1 MALKQ
6 KIKAADFAAL
16 PALLKEHYASTADA
30 DGNHVLDLEGGDDV
44 SVLKRTIEYVKNE
57 KAQLKAKL
65 DAETTKRLEIESA
78 LESEKAD
85 KSKGDER
92 IAKIENGWKEKMTNR
107 EKELIAQRE
116 SVEKALQT
124 QMVESVVSGLA
135 GELALGN
142 PANAKILSQ
151 LLSRNFK
158 AEIVDGKARTV
169 VLDDDGQPTVLNV
182 QEFKKKVVDSGE
194 FKSLITANNSSGGG
208 AAGAVKGGGATGGE
222 KKIADM
228 NATEQAQFANKN
240 PEKYREYLNQKQI

>member
-1 MALKQ
+1 
-6 KIKAADFAAL
+6 
-16 PALLKEHYASTADA
+16 
-30 DGNHVLDLEGGDDV
+30 
-44 SVLKRTIEYVKNE
+44 
-57 KAQLKAKL
+57 
-65 DAETTKRLEIESA
+65 
-78 LESEKAD
+78 
-85 KSKGDER
+85 
-92 IAKIENGWKEKMTNR
+92 
-107 EKELIAQRE
+107 
-116 SVEKALQT
+116 
-124 QMVESVVSGLA
+124 MVEGVVSSLA
-135 GELALGN
+135 GELAVGN

-169 VLDDDGQPTVLNV
+169 VLDDEGQPTVLNV
-182 QEFKKKVVDSGE
+182 QEFKKKGVDSGE